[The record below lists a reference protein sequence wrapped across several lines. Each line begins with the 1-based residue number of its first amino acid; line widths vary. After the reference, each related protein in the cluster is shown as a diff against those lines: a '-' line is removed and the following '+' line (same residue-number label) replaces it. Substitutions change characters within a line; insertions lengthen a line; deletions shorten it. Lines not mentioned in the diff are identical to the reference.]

1 MAISDE
7 IQKSIEA
14 SSAIRKMFEEGIQ
27 MKAKLGNDNVYD
39 FSLGNPDL
47 EPPAAFFSTVKKF
60 VENPVPRAHGYMPNP
75 GFPQVRDAIAGKV
88 AKETGVNIRGGAI
101 VMSCGA
107 AGGLNV
113 VLKTILNPGDEV
125 IIIKPFFAE
134 YMFYIQNFKGSAVL
148 VDTNPDFSINVANI
162 EKAITPK
169 TKAVIINSPN
179 NPSGKIYSQ
188 DDVNALAATL
198 RKASTKDRI
207 IFLIS
212 DEPYKEVVFDGKE
225 VPSIL
230 AAYEHSI
237 TIASYSKALSL
248 AGERIGYIAV
258 NPQTP
263 DFNMLI
269 DGFVFCTR
277 VLGFVNAPAL
287 MQRVV
292 AELLD
297 TRVDAGVYEKKR
309 DLLVKGLGD
318 AGYEFLKPEGAF
330 YFFCKAPGGDDKAY
344 VEHMKKYNILGVPG
358 TGFGGPGYF
367 RLAFCVPE
375 KTIIDSLP
383 KFKQAFDD
391 FKK

>member
-1 MAISDE
+1 MPISEE
-7 IQKSIEA
+7 IQKSIEG

-27 MKAKLGNDNVYD
+27 MKAKFGADNVFD
-39 FSLGNPDL
+39 FSLGNPDI

-60 VENPVPRAHGYMPNP
+60 MEHPTPHAHGYMPNP
-75 GFPQVRDAIAGKV
+75 GFPQVRDAIAAKV

-101 VMSCGA
+101 VMSNGA

-113 VLKTILNPGDEV
+113 LLKTILNPGDEV

-134 YMFYIQNFKGSAVL
+134 YMFYIQNYKGSAVL
-148 VDTNPDFSINVANI
+148 VDTNPDFSINIPNI
-162 EKAITPK
+162 EKAITDR

-188 DDVNALAATL
+188 QDIDALADAL
-198 RKASTKDRI
+198 RKASTKERPI
-207 IFLIS
+207 YLVS
-212 DEPYKEVVFDGKE
+212 DEPYKDIVFDGKT

-230 AAYEHSI
+230 AAYENAI
-237 TIASYSKALSL
+237 VIASYSKALSL
-248 AGERIGYIAV
+248 AGERIGYLAV

-263 DFNMLI
+263 DFNMLV

-292 AELLD
+292 AEILD
-297 TRVDAGVYEKKR
+297 EKADMSIYEKKR
-309 DLLVKGLGD
+309 DLLVKGLSD

-330 YFFCKAPGGDDKAY
+330 YFFCKAPGGDDRAY
-344 VEHMKKYNILGVPG
+344 VEHLKKYNVLGVPG

-383 KFKQAFDD
+383 KFKQAFDE